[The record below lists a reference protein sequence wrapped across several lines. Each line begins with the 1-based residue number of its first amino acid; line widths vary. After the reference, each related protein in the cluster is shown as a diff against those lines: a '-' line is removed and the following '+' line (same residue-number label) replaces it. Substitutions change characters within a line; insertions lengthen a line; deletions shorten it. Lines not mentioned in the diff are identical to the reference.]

1 MTVLGL
7 SLILLAAIA
16 WTLVP
21 LWRQRGEMPQGPS
34 DADQLEA
41 GHRQLLL
48 ALQDLDFELQTGK
61 LSPED
66 HRTMRRRLQDEA
78 VAVLQKLEQVRG
90 RPLGGPEPPAG
101 HEA

>member
-16 WTLVP
+16 WTLMP
-21 LWRQRGEMPQGPS
+21 LWRQPGEMPQGPS

-41 GHRQLLL
+41 SHRQLLL

-66 HRTMRRRLQDEA
+66 HRTMRRRLQGEA
-78 VAVLQKLEQVRG
+78 VAVLQKLEQARG
-90 RPLGGPEPPAG
+90 RTPSGPEPPAG
-101 HEA
+101 REA